1 MKFSSLAFVGLV
13 AAENKEILASGAWQ
27 IDSDGAAVEH
37 VFDQSLAEGLIS
49 FFSEHKATSVID
61 LGAGMGH
68 YTEAFRNAGIF
79 ANCYDGNPNT

>member
-1 MKFSSLAFVGLV
+1 MKFSALAMVGLV

-37 VFDQSLAEGLIS
+37 ELDKSLAEGLIS
-49 FFSEHKATSVID
+49 FFNEHNVKSVVD

-68 YTEAFRNAGIF
+68 YTEAFRNAGLF